1 MNPLLRLV
9 LGPLDGEF
17 AAPSL
22 VQLGVMVA
30 AAHFP
35 WWLRRRLN
43 RPRSGTRP
51 RRLPGTYDT
60 LIKLVLIGD
69 TCESM
74 LDLATHR
81 APPRASGLGLRA
93 GAGVSTGVGKTCL
106 LLRFSEDSWI
116 GPANI
121 ATIG

>member
-51 RRLPGTYDT
+51 LPGAYDT

-81 APPRASGLGLRA
+81 APLKASRLDLRA

-116 GPANI
+116 GPTNI
-121 ATIG
+121 ASIG

>member
-17 AAPSL
+17 AVPSL

-43 RPRSGTRP
+43 RPPRHRSEP
-51 RRLPGTYDT
+51 S
-60 LIKLVLIGD
+60 V
-69 TCESM
+69 
-74 LDLATHR
+74 
-81 APPRASGLGLRA
+81 
-93 GAGVSTGVGKTCL
+93 
-106 LLRFSEDSWI
+106 
-116 GPANI
+116 
-121 ATIG
+121 